1 MLPNFSAEELR
12 CQGSGE
18 LRLARGFAPALQG
31 LRDALTLDYARD
43 GMHPEEAEAAAVMI
57 VNSACRSPAHNTDVG
72 GAEESL
78 HLTRGGLVDG
88 CAAVDVRADRE
99 DDDEY
104 RERLIAVARER
115 GWSVGYHSSFLHLDA
130 RAWYGHDRVEFDYG

>member
-12 CQGSGE
+12 CEGSGE
-18 LRLARGFAPALQG
+18 LRLAYGFAPALQG

-43 GMHPEEAEAAAVMI
+43 GMRPEEAEAAAAMI

-78 HLTRGGLVDG
+78 HLTRGGRVDG
-88 CAAVDVRADRE
+88 CAAVDIKADRE
-99 DDDEY
+99 EDHEY
-104 RERLIAVARER
+104 RRRLIDGARDR
-115 GWSVGYHSSFLHLDA
+115 GWSIGFHDQFLHLDA
-130 RAWYGHDRVEFDYG
+130 RAWYGHDRVEFDY

>member
-1 MLPNFSAEELR
+1 MLPSFNADELR
-12 CQGSGE
+12 CQGSGQ
-18 LRLARGFAPALQG
+18 LRLAYGFAPALQG
-31 LRDALTLDYARD
+31 LRDALTLEFVRQGCALEDARSR
-43 GMHPEEAEAAAVMI
+43 AAMRI
-57 VNSACRSPAHNTDVG
+57 TSGCRSPEHNEAVG
-72 GAEESL
+72 GAEQSL

-115 GWSVGYHSSFLHLDA
+115 GWSIGFHDQFLHLDA
-130 RAWYGHDRVEFDYG
+130 RAWYGHERVEFDY